1 MVGGGLRRR
10 GPLSVANRPKPSCSS
25 RLWATCFMWGALRH
39 KSCCTQSANA
49 CEMTGREERRRP
61 VCTQT
66 RFCIAG
72 GSTWQPRN
80 VPAPDP
86 NPDLGPRGRGYR
98 RRCVPLVMN
107 LTLRAIPRSGGAP
120 QAEKCPRLRTQIRIW
135 VLGGPKSR
143 FGSEVVGTSRS
154 AQRVLAAR
162 STPGLSCS
170 SIKTTSP
177 SGPHGGG
184 PKSGFGS
191 EGLMSCPAVTS
202 RACASGARV

>member
-1 MVGGGLRRR
+1 MGPCRLQIVPHPHVLLGCEQQLLCPGTLRIKAVAHNWQKRVKFRGEKSDVGPFAHKRDFASPAEAPGNREMSLLR
-10 GPLSVANRPKPSCSS
+10 
-25 RLWATCFMWGALRH
+25 
-39 KSCCTQSANA
+39 TQIQIWVRA
-49 CEMTGREERRRP
+49 
-61 VCTQT
+61 
-66 RFCIAG
+66 
-72 GSTWQPRN
+72 
-80 VPAPDP
+80 
-86 NPDLGPRGRGYR
+86 GRGYR

-154 AQRVLAAR
+154 AQRILAAR

-170 SIKTTSP
+170 SINTTSP

-191 EGLMSCPAVTS
+191 
-202 RACASGARV
+202 